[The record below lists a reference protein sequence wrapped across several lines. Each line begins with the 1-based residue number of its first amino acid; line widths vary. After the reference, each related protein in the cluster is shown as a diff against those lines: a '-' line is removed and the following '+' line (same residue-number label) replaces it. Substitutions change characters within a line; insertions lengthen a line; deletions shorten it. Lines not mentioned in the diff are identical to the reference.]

1 MDIDESKIDEVV
13 LALLHLTSF
22 GIEGATRAWKSHD
35 WAVLDRLYEKGFI
48 GDPKGKAKSVIF
60 TEAGEQQSRE
70 LFSKYFTKAG

>member
-22 GIEGATRAWKSHD
+22 GIGGATRAWKSHD

-48 GDPKGKAKSVIF
+48 GDPK
-60 TEAGEQQSRE
+60 R
-70 LFSKYFTKAG
+70 